1 MATSFS
7 VQAVGLLVSNCCSNM
22 LLQISY
28 LASLEVRVHNGFC
41 TPSGCSNGI
50 SLPFLCTV
58 AAFMLWFMD
67 PSSSFFFFHFFFIF
81 ETWTHVP
88 HSSLELSI

>member
-1 MATSFS
+1 
-7 VQAVGLLVSNCCSNM
+7 
-22 LLQISY
+22 
-28 LASLEVRVHNGFC
+28 
-41 TPSGCSNGI
+41 
-50 SLPFLCTV
+50 LPFLCTV